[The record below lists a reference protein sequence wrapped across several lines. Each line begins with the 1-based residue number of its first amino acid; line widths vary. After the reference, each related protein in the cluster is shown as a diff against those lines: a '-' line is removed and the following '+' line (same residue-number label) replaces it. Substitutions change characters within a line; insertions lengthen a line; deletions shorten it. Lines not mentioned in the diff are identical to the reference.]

1 MTDSRTVQDSK
12 QPLVYVCVLNWN
24 RHEETLGCI
33 RHLAAQQ
40 YSNARIVV
48 VDNGSTPDSVAA
60 LQSSGLPF
68 DLILNPGN
76 MGYTGGCNIGIRHAL
91 KHGADYVW
99 LVNSDVVVEADTLTR
114 LIRDA
119 QDNPTA
125 GLLGPV
131 IYYNSQPRQI
141 QNCGTQVDVKNFVYD
156 HPKDIN
162 AAIQSM
168 RTAPRQFCLGGTAL
182 LVRRAVIERIG
193 LLDER
198 FFAYVEDVD
207 YCVRANGAGFEGRLV
222 PEAGILH
229 GAPEVGRPTPVPSPL
244 RDFYMTRNQ
253 ILFWAKHATGLN
265 RLRYV
270 YWRIGSSL
278 RYAGSGRVDPATA
291 EAVLDGIWCGL
302 IRRTGAWSRDDR
314 RLKAPALVRRILRFG
329 SRRLVNRRA

>member
-1 MTDSRTVQDSK
+1 
-12 QPLVYVCVLNWN
+12 
-24 RHEETLGCI
+24 
-33 RHLAAQQ
+33 
-40 YSNARIVV
+40 
-48 VDNGSTPDSVAA
+48 
-60 LQSSGLPF
+60 

-193 LLDER
+193 
-198 FFAYVEDVD
+198 
-207 YCVRANGAGFEGRLV
+207 
-222 PEAGILH
+222 
-229 GAPEVGRPTPVPSPL
+229 
-244 RDFYMTRNQ
+244 
-253 ILFWAKHATGLN
+253 
-265 RLRYV
+265 
-270 YWRIGSSL
+270 
-278 RYAGSGRVDPATA
+278 
-291 EAVLDGIWCGL
+291 
-302 IRRTGAWSRDDR
+302 
-314 RLKAPALVRRILRFG
+314 
-329 SRRLVNRRA
+329 